1 MQTKFRSVLGL
12 LCLTGRLAAQETLSL
27 PQAVQLALR
36 QNKALQA
43 SKSTVKGSEAHTRG
57 DRSGYYP
64 TLNYNESATRSNN
77 PVFAFGSL
85 LTQHQFGSENFQ
97 IGPLNRPNALDNF
110 RSSLVAQQ
118 TLFNGGQT
126 KHAIQASRILEQ
138 AASVDV
144 QRTETEVT
152 YDAVRAYLD
161 AVLSEAELKAAEEAV
176 KSANADLQR
185 AENVHQAG
193 MSTDADVLS
202 IRVHL
207 ARVKEQ
213 RIRRTA
219 DLAIARAAL
228 NDALGQSLDEQYDL
242 TTPLIRSSANSDP
255 LQAFEKQAQD
265 KRPEQLRMKYASD
278 LASAQLGRERSAL
291 FPVIS
296 VQAALEADRQTFVI
310 RGGANWTVAASLN
323 WNLFNGFRDKEQIE
337 EAHQNLLSAK
347 AAQERMSSAV
357 SLEVR
362 RAWEEMQ
369 AAQERIVVSEVTV
382 AQAQESLRI
391 TQNRYQAGLS
401 TVADLLR
408 TEAALLD
415 SRTEYLS
422 ALHDQRIATVQLDVA
437 AGRLTADSA
446 SLKD

>member
-1 MQTKFRSVLGL
+1 MQTKFRSMLVL
-12 LCLTGRLAAQETLSL
+12 LCLSWPLAAQNNLSL

-36 QNKALQA
+36 KNKALEA
-43 SKSTVKGSEAHTRG
+43 SKSIAQGSEAHTRG
-57 DRSGYYP
+57 ARSGYYP

-77 PVFAFGSL
+77 PVFVFSSL
-85 LTQHQFGSENFQ
+85 LTQHKFGSENFQ
-97 IGPLNRPNALDNF
+97 IEPLNRPNALDNF
-110 RSSLVAQQ
+110 RSSLLAQQ
-118 TLFNGGQT
+118 TLFDGGQT
-126 KHAIQASRILEQ
+126 KHTIQASRILEQ
-138 AASVDV
+138 AAFADV

-152 YDAVRAYLD
+152 YAAVRAYWD
-161 AVLSEAELKAAEEAV
+161 AVLSEAEWKAAEEAV
-176 KSANADLQR
+176 KSAEADLQR
-185 AENVHQAG
+185 AENIHQAG

-213 RIRRTA
+213 QIRRTA

-228 NDALGQSLDEQYDL
+228 NDALGQPLDKQCDL
-242 TTPLIRSSANSDP
+242 TTPLTRSAAQPDA
-255 LQAFEKQAQD
+255 LQALEKQARD

-278 LASAQLGRERSAL
+278 LASAQLARERSSL

-296 VQAALEADRQTFVI
+296 VQAALEADRQTFVT

-357 SLEVR
+357 NLEVI
-362 RAWEEMQ
+362 RAWEEML
-369 AAQERIVVSEVTV
+369 AANERIAVSEATV

-401 TVADLLR
+401 TVTDLLR

-422 ALHDQRIATVQLDVA
+422 ALHDQRIAAVQLDVA
-437 AGRLTADSA
+437 AGLLTADSA

>member
-1 MQTKFRSVLGL
+1 M
-12 LCLTGRLAAQETLSL
+12 
-27 PQAVQLALR
+27 
-36 QNKALQA
+36 
-43 SKSTVKGSEAHTRG
+43 
-57 DRSGYYP
+57 
-64 TLNYNESATRSNN
+64 
-77 PVFAFGSL
+77 
-85 LTQHQFGSENFQ
+85 
-97 IGPLNRPNALDNF
+97 
-110 RSSLVAQQ
+110 
-118 TLFNGGQT
+118 
-126 KHAIQASRILEQ
+126 
-138 AASVDV
+138 
-144 QRTETEVT
+144 QRTETEIT

-161 AVLSEAELKAAEEAV
+161 AVLSNAELKAAEEAV
-176 KSANADLQR
+176 KSADADLQR
-185 AENVHQAG
+185 AENIHQAG

-228 NDALGQSLDEQYDL
+228 NDALGQPLDKQYEL
-242 TTPLIRSSANSDP
+242 TTPLTRSAAQPDA
-255 LQAFEKQAQD
+255 LRAFEKQAQD

-278 LASAQLGRERSAL
+278 LASAQLARERSAL

-296 VQAALEADRQTFVI
+296 VQAALEADRQAFAA
-310 RGGANWTVAASLN
+310 RGGAHWTVAASLN

-337 EAHQNLLSAK
+337 EAHQNPLSAK

-362 RAWEEMQ
+362 RAWEEVH
-369 AAQERIVVSEVTV
+369 AANERIVVSEATV

-401 TVADLLR
+401 TVTDLLR
-408 TEAALLD
+408 TEAALLE

-437 AGRLTADSA
+437 AGRLAADSA

>member
-1 MQTKFRSVLGL
+1 MQTKFRSMLGL
-12 LCLTGRLAAQETLSL
+12 LCLIWPLAAQETLSL

-36 QNKALQA
+36 ENKAMEA
-43 SKSTVKGSEAHTRG
+43 SKSIAKGSEAHTRG
-57 DRSGYYP
+57 ARSGYYP
-64 TLNYNESATRSNN
+64 TLNYKESATRSNN
-77 PVFAFGSL
+77 PVFVFSSL
-85 LTQHQFGSENFQ
+85 LTQQQFGTENFQ
-97 IGPLNRPNALDNF
+97 IGTLNRPNALDNF
-110 RSSLVAQQ
+110 HSSLVAEQ
-118 TLFNGGQT
+118 TLFDGGQT

-144 QRTETEVT
+144 QHTETEVT
-152 YDAVRAYLD
+152 YAAVRAYLD
-161 AVLSEAELKAAEEAV
+161 AVLSEAEWKAAEEAV
-176 KSANADLQR
+176 TSAEADLQR
-185 AENVHQAG
+185 AENIHQAG
-193 MSTDADVLS
+193 MSTDADVFS

-213 RIRRTA
+213 QIRRTA

-228 NDALGQSLDEQYDL
+228 NDALGQPLDKQYDL
-242 TTPLIRSSANSDP
+242 TTALTRSAAQPDA

-278 LASAQLGRERSAL
+278 LAAAQLARERSAL
-291 FPVIS
+291 FPIIS
-296 VQAALEADRQTFVI
+296 VQAAFEADRQTFVT

-337 EAHQNLLSAK
+337 EAHQNLLGAK
-347 AAQERMSSAV
+347 AAQKRMSSGV

-362 RAWEEMQ
+362 RAWEERR
-369 AAQERIVVSEVTV
+369 AATERIAVSEATV

-401 TVADLLR
+401 TVTDLLR

-415 SRTEYLS
+415 SRSEYLS
-422 ALHDQRIATVQLDVA
+422 ALHDQRMATVQLDVA
-437 AGRLTADSA
+437 AGLLTADSA

>member
-1 MQTKFRSVLGL
+1 
-12 LCLTGRLAAQETLSL
+12 
-27 PQAVQLALR
+27 
-36 QNKALQA
+36 
-43 SKSTVKGSEAHTRG
+43 
-57 DRSGYYP
+57 
-64 TLNYNESATRSNN
+64 
-77 PVFAFGSL
+77 
-85 LTQHQFGSENFQ
+85 
-97 IGPLNRPNALDNF
+97 
-110 RSSLVAQQ
+110 
-118 TLFNGGQT
+118 
-126 KHAIQASRILEQ
+126 
-138 AASVDV
+138 
-144 QRTETEVT
+144 VT
-152 YDAVRAYLD
+152 YAAVRAYWD
-161 AVLSEAELKAAEEAV
+161 AVLSEAEWKAAEEAV
-176 KSANADLQR
+176 KSAEADLQR
-185 AENVHQAG
+185 AENIHQAG

-213 RIRRTA
+213 QIRRTA

-228 NDALGQSLDEQYDL
+228 NDALGQPLDKQCDL
-242 TTPLIRSSANSDP
+242 TTPLTRSAAQPDA
-255 LQAFEKQAQD
+255 LQALEKQARD

-278 LASAQLGRERSAL
+278 LASAQLARERSSL

-296 VQAALEADRQTFVI
+296 VQAALEADRQTFVT

-357 SLEVR
+357 NLEVI
-362 RAWEEMQ
+362 RAWEEML
-369 AAQERIVVSEVTV
+369 AANERIAVSEATV

-401 TVADLLR
+401 TVTDLLR

-422 ALHDQRIATVQLDVA
+422 ALHDQRIAAVQLDVA
-437 AGRLTADSA
+437 AGLLTADSA